1 MDTNSERPLISITM
15 ATHNRADLLLHRSI
29 PSVLR
34 QTYGNWEL
42 LIRGDGAGR
51 DTEFVIKSF
60 NDPRIKYERL
70 PRRLYSSPQEQWAV
84 GGGHALNDALDKAQG
99 DYIAHLD
106 DDDELL
112 PTHLE
117 TLMTVLRT
125 GGFYFFPRRVPPGKK
140 GGWGGFGGAAP
151 GATV

>member
-1 MDTNSERPLISITM
+1 MNITTPLISVTM
-15 ATHNRADLLLHRSI
+15 TTHNRADLLLRRSI

-42 LIRGDGAGR
+42 LIRGDGAGK
-51 DTEFVIKSF
+51 DTEFVINSF
-60 NDPRIKYERL
+60 NDPRIKYESL

-84 GGGHALNDALDKAQG
+84 GGGHALNDALDKAKG

-125 GGFYFFPRRVPPGKK
+125 GGFFFFHRRVHPGAE
-140 GGWGGFGGAAP
+140 GGWGGVWGGAHGP
-151 GATV
+151 P